1 MVEIKG
7 IPAHPVLLAILF
19 PVLVK
24 EQAELEQRL
33 QALLCTPWGIGL
45 CPVTQPQDCD
55 EWL

>member
-19 PVLVK
+19 PVLAK